1 MKLIF
6 CHVENFGRLRNFD
19 YRFEEGLN
27 VICRENGWGK
37 STFSAFLRA
46 MFYGFSGSR
55 RKKAEENERER
66 YRPWQ
71 GGIYGG
77 LLVFEA
83 GGKTYEM
90 TRVFGRR
97 ESEDEYELRDL
108 ETNLL
113 CPDYSARTGEELF
126 CIDRESFSRTVFTGQ
141 QDCPAAATDDINALV
156 ADLTGR
162 TGDMGDYEAAMKR
175 LAEAANR
182 LTPKRRTGSL
192 YRRAEEIRRLEREK
206 TSGTELAEKIKTCE
220 QRGREAAREE
230 ERLTARLQAME
241 SQIRL
246 AAEEEEGARRALERE
261 TLTAGNR
268 EVYRRLCAAR
278 DHRKTEFE
286 KASSFF
292 PGRVPALAEIEQ
304 HLSACRD
311 MERIE
316 ARIQASALDE
326 DEQRRLSELEEE
338 FRRTGD
344 SPDEEILVGEEGPE
358 RKSAVKEGSSEQE
371 PAARGK
377 SQDEELLMKEE
388 RLERESGRMEAS
400 RGQGL
405 LYLVFCLA
413 GAVLFAAG
421 LTGAIL
427 IHEALFAVVS
437 AAGALTTAAGL
448 YFYFININNISIKNA
463 NIESDSEKEPARKS
477 GDGETDDYSGSAAL
491 AGTQNHRE
499 AGREYLNLVE
509 KERRTDELYGEWSG
523 VRKPILDFL
532 KELGFTPQEDLREQL
547 EILRDAADDCEDA
560 GKLLREA
567 ENEVRL
573 YESEMNAKGIG
584 LSVEKNRSENMPA
597 DVGKGYGRRDAG
609 QEKNGKETTDSGTR
623 MLNYRRQADEIHAAL
638 MRCREKR
645 ADCGREMEELR
656 EEYEEWEYSMQ
667 CLKTMKTQ
675 QEAESVRYGR
685 IVAAAACLSQAK
697 EAMTARYADPIAS
710 HFRRYWEMIT
720 GYSAAGIRVDA
731 ESKVTIEERGKQ
743 RETFLLSAGYRDLA
757 GICLRVALADAMY
770 PPGRRERPPL
780 IMDDPFTGLDDEKMD
795 GAIRFLRET
804 GKTYQILYFTCSASR
819 C

>member
-97 ESEDEYELRDL
+97 ESEDEFELRDL

-113 CPDYSARTGEELF
+113 CQDYSAKTGEELF
-126 CIDRESFSRTVFTGQ
+126 CIDRESFSRTVYTGQ

-162 TGDMGDYEAAMKR
+162 AGDMGDYEAAMKR
-175 LAEAANR
+175 LTEAANR

-192 YRRAEEIRRLEREK
+192 YRRAEEIRRLERER
-206 TSGTELAEKIKTCE
+206 TSGTGFAEKIKTCE
-220 QRGREAAREE
+220 QREREAAREE
-230 ERLTARLQAME
+230 ERLTAKLQGLE

-278 DHRKTEFE
+278 DHRKAEFE
-286 KASSFF
+286 RTSSFF

-304 HLSACRD
+304 YLSACRD

-344 SPDEEILVGEEGPE
+344 APDEELLAGEERPE
-358 RKSAVKEGSSEQE
+358 RKSAVKEESAEQE
-371 PAARGK
+371 TAVRGK
-377 SQDEELLMKEE
+377 SQDEGLLMKGE
-388 RLERESGRMEAS
+388 RLVRESGRMEAS

-405 LYLVFCLA
+405 LYLVCCLA

-437 AAGALTTAAGL
+437 AAGAVTTAAGL
-448 YFYFININNISIKNA
+448 YFYFININNISIKST
-463 NIESDSEKEPARKS
+463 NIESDPEKKPARQS
-477 GDGETDDYSGSAAL
+477 GEGGTDDYSGPTAL
-491 AGTQNHRE
+491 AETQNQRE
-499 AGREYLNLVE
+499 AGREYLNLLE

-523 VRKPILDFL
+523 ARKPILDFL
-532 KELGFTPQEDLREQL
+532 KELGFTPQEDLRAQL
-547 EILRDAADDCEDA
+547 ETLRDAADDCEDA

-584 LSVEKNRSENMPA
+584 LSVEKNSSENMPA
-597 DVGKGYGRRDAG
+597 DVGKGHGRSGAG
-609 QEKNGKETTDSGTR
+609 REKNGKETTDSGTR

-638 MRCREKR
+638 MKCREKR

-685 IVAAAACLSQAK
+685 IVAAAACLSRAK

-720 GYSAAGIRVDA
+720 GYSAAGIHVDA
-731 ESKVTIEERGKQ
+731 ESKVTLEERGKQ